1 MRGCD
6 MKRLTEY
13 EVVGGH
19 VHAIPTANI
28 DTALMR
34 LAAYEDTGLT
44 PEEVNDAV
52 VGAKLMAKAKVV
64 SAFGVAAERLREL
77 AEADKDGRVVVLPEG
92 GESDG

>member
-1 MRGCD
+1 

-44 PEEVNDAV
+44 PEEVNDV
-52 VGAKLMAKAKVV
+52 MAKAKLA
-64 SAFGVAAERLREL
+64 SAFGVAAEKLREL
-77 AEADKDGRVVVLPEG
+77 AKADKDGRLMVLPEG

>member
-1 MRGCD
+1 ME
-6 MKRLTEY
+6 RLTEY

-34 LAAYEDTGLT
+34 LAAYEDTGMT

-52 VGAKLMAKAKVV
+52 VAAKLMEKSKLV
-64 SAFGVAAERLREL
+64 SAFGVADERLREL
-77 AEADKDGRVVVLPEG
+77 AEADKEGRLVVLPEG
-92 GESDG
+92 GEIDG

>member
-1 MRGCD
+1 MLGCD

-34 LAAYEDTGLT
+34 LAAYEDTGLE
-44 PEEVNDAV
+44 PEQCEN
-52 VGAKLMAKAKVV
+52 AKNIIELAFSDDMAKV
-64 SAFGVAAERLREL
+64 ERIRKLL
-77 AEADKDGRVVVLPEG
+77 KADKERRLVVLPEG